1 MAGLWQAVVPFFGV
15 AVYSMWAACCRSA
28 HPTPARH
35 VARYRLRFLLQEFD
49 LPVGTTVIG
58 RSLDCNLTIEDPL
71 VSRQHARIVIA
82 DDEAIVDDM
91 SSRNGV
97 RVNGVQ
103 IRGPTPLRDGDR
115 VRIGTQDFVFC
126 RVDPAGRG
134 HSKTTGVLRLCAKC
148 RLPYPREMVACP
160 NCEATEQTDEETLSG
175 SFGTDNQTAWSVQL
189 LVEAL
194 ERALTLG
201 RVSDAERIVRRASAQ
216 VEELLAAGGVVEAK
230 SLGALAVQAVAST
243 LASNDPTWVL
253 WVIDVY
259 RRTSRVPPLEVV
271 DRIAEAAT
279 KHAGIVQG
287 ALEALLLHLGDVVH
301 SAKDGEVEA
310 LARLEQ
316 VRRAVGET
324 AAARGEASPA
334 RGEASPARGETETTG
349 EWPGPS

>member
-1 MAGLWQAVVPFFGV
+1 
-15 AVYSMWAACCRSA
+15 
-28 HPTPARH
+28 

-49 LPVGTTVIG
+49 LALGTTVIG

-82 DDEAIVDDM
+82 DDEASVEDM
-91 SSRNGV
+91 DSRNGV

-103 IRGPTPLRDGDR
+103 IKGPTPLRDGDR

-175 SFGTDNQTAWSVQL
+175 SFGTENQTAWSVQL

-201 RVSDAERIVRRASAQ
+201 RVADAERIARRASAQ
-216 VEELLAAGGVVEAK
+216 VEELAASGGPVDAKALAP
-230 SLGALAVQAVAST
+230 LAVQAVATT

-253 WVIDVY
+253 WVIDIY
-259 RRTSRVPPLEVV
+259 RRTSQVPPLEVV
-271 DRIAEAAT
+271 EQVAEAAT

-287 ALEALLLHLGDVVH
+287 ALETLLMHLNQTVK
-301 SAKDGEVEA
+301 SANDGEIEA

-316 VRRAVGET
+316 VRRAVQET
-324 AAARGEASPA
+324 AAAHGE
-334 RGEASPARGETETTG
+334 GETTG

>member
-1 MAGLWQAVVPFFGV
+1 
-15 AVYSMWAACCRSA
+15 
-28 HPTPARH
+28 

-49 LPVGTTVIG
+49 LPIGKTVIG

-71 VSRQHARIVIA
+71 VSRQHARIAI
-82 DDEAIVDDM
+82 DEDEATVEDM
-91 SSRNGV
+91 DSRNGV

-103 IRGPTPLRDGDR
+103 IKGATALRDGDR
-115 VRIGTQDFVFC
+115 VRIGTQEFVFC

-134 HSKTTGVLRLCAKC
+134 HSKTTGVLRLCAVC

-175 SFGTDNQTAWSVQL
+175 SFGTENQTAWSVQL

-201 RVSDAERIVRRASAQ
+201 RVADAERIARRSTAQ
-216 VEELLAAGGVVEAK
+216 VEELVASGGAVDAKALA
-230 SLGALAVQAVAST
+230 LLAVQAVGTT

-253 WVIDVY
+253 WVIDIY
-259 RRTSRVPPLEVV
+259 RRTSRVPPVEVV
-271 DRIAEAAT
+271 ERLAEAAT
-279 KHAGIVQG
+279 KHAGIVHG
-287 ALEALLLHLGDVVH
+287 ALETLLVHLSQAVR
-301 SAKDGEVEA
+301 SAKGGEVDA

-316 VRRAVGET
+316 VRAAVQEQ
-324 AAARGEASPA
+324 AAARGEASS
-334 RGEASPARGETETTG
+334 EKTG

>member
-1 MAGLWQAVVPFFGV
+1 
-15 AVYSMWAACCRSA
+15 
-28 HPTPARH
+28 

-49 LPVGTTVIG
+49 LALGTTVIG

-82 DDEAIVDDM
+82 GDDAAVEDM

-103 IRGPTPLRDGDR
+103 IKGPTPLRDGDR

-134 HSKTTGVLRLCAKC
+134 HSRTTGVLRLCAKC
-148 RLPYPREMVACP
+148 RLPYPREMLACP

-175 SFGTDNQTAWSVQL
+175 SFGSENQAAWSVQL

-194 ERALTLG
+194 QRALALG
-201 RVSDAERIVRRASAQ
+201 RVADAERIVRRASAQ
-216 VEELLAAGGVVEAK
+216 VEELVAAGGAVDTKAMA
-230 SLGALAVQAVAST
+230 ALAVQAVATT
-243 LASNDPTWVL
+243 LASNDPTWVI

-259 RRTSRVPPLEVV
+259 RRSSRVPPLEVV
-271 DRIAEAAT
+271 EHLAEAAT
-279 KHAGIVQG
+279 RHAGIVQG
-287 ALEALLLHLGDVVH
+287 ALETLLMHLGQTVR
-301 SAKDGEVEA
+301 SAKDGEIEA

-316 VRRAVGET
+316 LRRAVQET
-324 AAARGEASPA
+324 AAARGES
-334 RGEASPARGETETTG
+334 ETTG

>member
-1 MAGLWQAVVPFFGV
+1 M
-15 AVYSMWAACCRSA
+15 
-28 HPTPARH
+28 
-35 VARYRLRFLLQEFD
+35 ARYRLRFLLQEFD
-49 LPVGTTVIG
+49 LALGSTVIG
-58 RSLDCNLTIEDPL
+58 RSLDCTLTIEDPL

-82 DDEAIVDDM
+82 GDEATVEDM
-91 SSRNGV
+91 ASRNGV

-103 IRGPTPLRDGDR
+103 IKGATPLRDGDR

-148 RLPYPREMVACP
+148 RLPYPRVMLACP

-175 SFGTDNQTAWSVQL
+175 SFGTENQTAWSVQL

-201 RVSDAERIVRRASAQ
+201 RVADAERIARRATAQ
-216 VEELLAAGGVVEAK
+216 VEELAAAGGVIDAK
-230 SLGALAVQAVAST
+230 ALAALAVQAVATT
-243 LASNDPTWVL
+243 LASNDPTWAI
-253 WVIDVY
+253 WVMDIY

-271 DRIAEAAT
+271 EHLAEAAA
-279 KHAGIVQG
+279 KHAGIVSG
-287 ALEALLLHLGDVVH
+287 SLEELLMHLSQAVR
-301 SAKDGEVEA
+301 SAKDGEIEA

-316 VRRAVGET
+316 VRRAIQET
-324 AAARGEASPA
+324 AASRGES
-334 RGEASPARGETETTG
+334 ETTG

>member
-1 MAGLWQAVVPFFGV
+1 M
-15 AVYSMWAACCRSA
+15 
-28 HPTPARH
+28 
-35 VARYRLRFLLQEFD
+35 ARYRLRFLLQEFD
-49 LPVGTTVIG
+49 LALGTTVIG

-71 VSRQHARIVIA
+71 VSRQHARIVITG
-82 DDEAIVDDM
+82 DDATVEDM

-103 IRGPTPLRDGDR
+103 IKGATPLRDGDR

-148 RLPYPREMVACP
+148 RLPYPREMLACP

-175 SFGTDNQTAWSVQL
+175 SFGTENQTAWSVQL

-201 RVSDAERIVRRASAQ
+201 RVSDAERIARRATAQ
-216 VEELLAAGGVVEAK
+216 VEELVAAGGVIDAK
-230 SLGALAVQAVAST
+230 PLASLAVQAVATT

-253 WVIDVY
+253 WVMDIY
-259 RRTSRVPPLEVV
+259 RRTGRVPPIEVV
-271 DRIAEAAT
+271 EPLADAAT
-279 KHAGIVQG
+279 KHAGIVHSS
-287 ALEALLLHLGDVVH
+287 LEDLLLHLSQAVR
-301 SAKDGEVEA
+301 SAKDGEIEA

-316 VRRAVGET
+316 VRRAIQET
-324 AAARGEASPA
+324 AAARGES
-334 RGEASPARGETETTG
+334 ETTG